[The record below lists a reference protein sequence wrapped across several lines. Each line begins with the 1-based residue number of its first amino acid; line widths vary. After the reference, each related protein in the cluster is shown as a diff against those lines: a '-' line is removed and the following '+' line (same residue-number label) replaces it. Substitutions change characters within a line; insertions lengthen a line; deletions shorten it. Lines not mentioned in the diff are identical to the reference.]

1 MDLNSLSLQEL
12 RKLKEKVEREI
23 GKREAAGK
31 KTLLDLKAGASQA
44 QQMARADEGLTMEDL
59 LPSAQKPAA
68 APAKKGPKQRVAAK
82 PKNSPAPKYAHPEDP
97 SITWTGRGRK
107 PVWALNW
114 INEGKSLDD
123 LLIQK

>member
-31 KTLLDLKAGASQA
+31 KTLLKRL
-44 QQMARADEGLTMEDL
+44 QQMAADEGLTMEDL
-59 LPSAQKPAA
+59 LPSAPKASA
-68 APAKKGPKQRVAAK
+68 APARKGPKQRVAAK
-82 PKNSPAPKYAHPEDP
+82 TKTSPVPKYAHPED
-97 SITWTGRGRK
+97 STITWTGRGRK

-114 INEGKSLDD
+114 VNEGKSLDD

>member
-31 KTLLDLKAGASQA
+31 KTLLKRL
-44 QQMARADEGLTMEDL
+44 QQMAADEGLTMEDL
-59 LPSAQKPAA
+59 LPSAPKAVA
-68 APAKKGPKQRVAAK
+68 APTKKGPKQRVAAK
-82 PKNSPAPKYAHPEDP
+82 PKNSPVPKYAHPEDP
-97 SITWTGRGRK
+97 SVTWTGRGRK

-114 INEGKSLDD
+114 VNEGKSLDD

>member
-1 MDLNSLSLQEL
+1 MDLNSLPLQEL
-12 RKLKEKVEREI
+12 RKLKDKVEREI

-31 KTLLDLKAGASQA
+31 KTLLKRLQK
-44 QQMARADEGLTMEDL
+44 MAADEGLTMEDL
-59 LPSAQKPAA
+59 LPSAQKPAEA
-68 APAKKGPKQRVAAK
+68 QAKKAPKQSVATK

-114 INEGKSLDD
+114 INDGKSLDE

>member
-31 KTLLDLKAGASQA
+31 KNLLKRL
-44 QQMARADEGLTMEDL
+44 QQMAADEGLSMEDL

-68 APAKKGPKQRVAAK
+68 APVKKGPKQRAAAK
-82 PKNSPAPKYAHPEDP
+82 GKTSPAPKYAHPEDP
-97 SITWTGRGRK
+97 TITWTGRGRK

-114 INEGKSLDD
+114 VNEGKSLDD